1 MVVLAVLEVE
11 DKKEEVAYKGLE
23 VVSVLLV
30 VVDSVADGEGLKLEP
45 EIEGV
50 IVMMVVVMVVI
61 VVMAVTV
68 VTVVTMVVHE
78 REVVLASWGR
88 SPDVD
93 RVGFLVGELDGDS
106 GVSEVITRPTV
117 LEDRPFEK
125 LGATNGLV
133 LELLVKEVGGAGCI
147 VQAELDTLVE
157 AFLEVS

>member
-1 MVVLAVLEVE
+1 MVVVLAVLEVE

-23 VVSVLLV
+23 AVSVMLV

-50 IVMMVVVMVVI
+50 IVMMVVVMVV
-61 VVMAVTV
+61 MA
-68 VTVVTMVVHE
+68 VTVVTMVVHEE

-106 GVSEVITRPTV
+106 GVSEVIT
-117 LEDRPFEK
+117 
-125 LGATNGLV
+125 
-133 LELLVKEVGGAGCI
+133 
-147 VQAELDTLVE
+147 
-157 AFLEVS
+157 